1 MNRRSLFKTAGL
13 GALALGGCSP
23 PGREKPVVG
32 RVFPAVKVDPARIIR
47 TVTGLRPFRPSGF
60 VVRAEQFGS
69 KKLVHN
75 YGHGGC
81 GVTLSW
87 GTAHLAV
94 EEAVGG
100 EGEVGDYA
108 VLGCGA
114 VGLATARLLQRRGG
128 RVTIYTKDLPPQTTS
143 NIAGAQWHPFT
154 IADRDKRTPTFDR
167 LLEESARLS
176 HRHFQDLVG
185 DRYGVRWVDNYVCSD
200 EESVAHRDDPLD
212 DLYPDQAIL
221 APEEHPFPYAAV
233 RRYTTLFIDMPVYLE
248 AVLHDFVTMGG
259 QIEVREFTDT
269 AELEG
274 LSQPVIVN
282 CTGIGARDLFGDEE
296 MTPVKG
302 QLTVLLPQ
310 PEVDYI
316 TLAGNLYMFPRRDG
330 ILLGGTTER
339 DVWDLEVNEEA
350 ESDVLQG
357 HARFFG
363 GFPGKQPHVTA
374 S

>member
-1 MNRRSLFKTAGL
+1 MDRRTLFKTAGI

-23 PGREKPVVG
+23 PDKIKSVAGRA
-32 RVFPAVKVDPARIIR
+32 FPAVKVDSARIIR

-60 VVRAEQFGS
+60 VVRAEQFGP

-94 EEAVGG
+94 DEAVDGAVAG
-100 EGEVGDYA
+100 GDYA
-108 VLGCGA
+108 VIGCGA

-128 RVTIYTKDLPPQTTS
+128 RVTIYTRDLPPQTTS

-154 IADRDKRTPTFDR
+154 IADRDKRSPDFDR
-167 LLEESARLS
+167 LLEKAARLS
-176 HRHFQDLVG
+176 HRYFQDLVG
-185 DRYGVRWVDNYVCSD
+185 DRYGVRWIENYVCSD
-200 EESVAHRDDPLD
+200 EESVARRVDPLD

-233 RRYTTLFIDMPVYLE
+233 RRYTTLFIEMPVYLE
-248 AVLHDFVTMGG
+248 AVLHDFMTMGG
-259 QIEVREFTDT
+259 RIEVRNFTDT
-269 AELEG
+269 AELKE

-282 CTGIGARDLFGDEE
+282 CTGMGARDLFGDEE

-330 ILLGGTTER
+330 ILLGGTAER
-339 DVWDLEVNEEA
+339 GVWDLGVNEKA
-350 ESDVLQG
+350 ESDVLQR
-357 HARFFG
+357 HAHFFG